1 MLPVALSCLDA
12 ATADRLLSDTT
23 ALHDDHQR
31 DAGDT
36 LMMAYDRGTY
46 TKVSVITGQLML
58 RFCWALIPA
67 CALLLSQ
74 SSSQRKGCLLSQPVC
89 E

>member
-1 MLPVALSCLDA
+1 MLPVALGCLDV
-12 ATADRLLSDTT
+12 ATAERLLDDSI

-46 TKVSVITGQLML
+46 TK
-58 RFCWALIPA
+58 A
-67 CALLLSQ
+67 CLSCRACSQHLAGLLS
-74 SSSQRKGCLLSQPVC
+74 SDRAYS
-89 E
+89 